1 MFQNYQKIAC
11 GKKSPGLACLT
22 INTFTFPG
30 GVKLVPLVIIPKL
43 EKESFLIDC
52 IAKYNENRT
61 HIYSPV
67 ALINTDTNIF

>member
-1 MFQNYQKIAC
+1 M
-11 GKKSPGLACLT
+11 
-22 INTFTFPG
+22 NTFTFPE

-52 IAKYNENRT
+52 VAKYNENRT
-61 HIYSPV
+61 DIYSPV